1 MPLVHLA
8 NGPLSA
14 AGPTADLLLDDLVI
28 DDRRKS
34 DDART
39 ISITTEEK
47 ADPSHFALLK
57 VLGQGSFGKVFLV
70 RKTRGRDTDNLYA
83 MKVLKKA
90 SLKIRDR
97 ERTRLERNILADV
110 RHPFIVE
117 LYYAMQTD
125 GKLYLVLEF
134 VRGGDLFTRLSREFM
149 FTERDVQFYLAE
161 LASAL
166 SHLHT
171 LGIIYRDLK
180 PENILLGG
188 DGHVKLT
195 DFGLSKESF
204 EYDKK
209 KAESFCGTVEYM
221 APEVVSR
228 KGHDHV
234 CDWWSFAVLMYEM
247 LTGQLPFHGKDRRD
261 TMSQILKAKLS
272 MPQFLSNE
280 AQMLLRSLFKRN
292 PKNRLGAGPDGAEK
306 LKRCAFFKGIDW
318 NALVRKDITPPFVPT
333 LAPNNPDDAHYF
345 DQEFTKRT
353 PRDSPA
359 VPASAGANR
368 LFRGFSFSR
377 GNPTA
382 TEDSEIQKKVESD
395 FRNEAPD
402 GFFLTNVPYEGVM
415 KKNFNT
421 EFDLLDVIGK
431 GTNSEVRKC
440 RHKHTGKLYAVKISN
455 RDGLGHEGMR
465 DDEIQILIKFG
476 QHPNII
482 TVKDIFIE
490 TDSNGELMVYLV
502 TELMQGGEMFHKIQR
517 QKMFSEREASAV
529 MKTITST
536 VSYLHENDVAHR
548 DLKPS
553 NILYVDDSGDPTT
566 IRIVDF
572 GFAKQLRH
580 ENGLLMTPCFT
591 KNYVAPEVLSKQA
604 YDVSCDIWSLGCI
617 MYTMLGGQTPFH
629 ISETDS
635 EEDILK
641 KLNNDDLKLIG
652 GNWDFVSDLA
662 KDLLKQMLTFDVNKR
677 PSAKDV
683 LNHDWIKNG
692 HALPNNH
699 NLVAIKDPRSANNV
713 IGTSINIIT
722 HARGAIGELS
732 LKTPQSSGLFTRRM
746 KKMKL
751 PASLKI

>member
-1 MPLVHLA
+1 LA

-14 AGPTADLLLDDLVI
+14 TGPAAEVELDEIDLDQKETSEEFIMPV
-28 DDRRKS
+28 
-34 DDART
+34 
-39 ISITTEEK
+39 TTEEK

-90 SLKIRDR
+90 ALKIRDR
-97 ERTRLERNILADV
+97 ERTRLERNILAEV

-166 SHLHT
+166 AHLHT

-188 DGHVKLT
+188 DGHIKMT

-204 EYDKK
+204 EYEKK

-247 LTGQLPFHGKDRRD
+247 LTGQLPFTGKDRKD
-261 TMSQILKAKLS
+261 TMQMILKAKLS
-272 MPQFLSNE
+272 MPQFLSQD
-280 AQMLLRSLFKRN
+280 AQALLRCLFKRN
-292 PKNRLGAGPDGAEK
+292 PKNRLGAGTDGAEK
-306 LKRCAFFKGIDW
+306 LKRHIFFKGIDW
-318 NALVRKDITPPFVPT
+318 NALFRKEITPPFVPT
-333 LAPNNPDDAHYF
+333 LAPSDPEDAHYF

-359 VPASAGANR
+359 IPASAGANR

-377 GNPTA
+377 KLQVADTNA
-382 TEDSEIQKKVESD
+382 TDTMKVESD
-395 FRNEAPD
+395 FRNEAPE
-402 GFFLTNVPYEGVM
+402 GFFLTNVPYEGYV
-415 KKNFNT
+415 KKSFKT
-421 EFDLLDVIGK
+421 EYELLDTLGR
-431 GTNSEVRKC
+431 GAFSEVRKC
-440 RHKHTGKLYAVKISN
+440 RHKHTGKCYAVKISKREMN
-455 RDGLGHEGMR
+455 GHEGMR

-490 TDSNGELMVYLV
+490 PDENQEMMIWMV
-502 TELMQGGEMFHKIQR
+502 TELMEGGEMFHKIQR
-517 QKMFSEREASAV
+517 QKSLCEREASAV
-529 MKTITST
+529 MKTVTQT
-536 VSYLHENDVAHR
+536 VEYLHSNDVAHR

-553 NILYVDDSGDPTT
+553 NILYADDSGDPTT

-580 ENGLLMTPCFT
+580 ENGMLMTPCFT
-591 KNYVAPEVLSKQA
+591 KSYVAPEVLNKQA
-604 YDVSCDIWSLGCI
+604 YDLSCDIWSLGCL
-617 MYTMLGGQTPFH
+617 MYTMLGGETPFDVT
-629 ISETDS
+629 ENDTP
-635 EEDILK
+635 EVVLK
-641 KLNNDDLKLIG
+641 KLNSNKIKLSG
-652 GNWDFVSDLA
+652 GNWDYVSEQA
-662 KDLLKQMLTFDVNKR
+662 KDLLKQMLNFDSSKR
-677 PSAKDV
+677 PTAKQV
-683 LNHDWIKNG
+683 LCHNWIKDGNN
-692 HALPNNH
+692 LPQVD
-699 NLVAIKDPRSANNV
+699 LSSIKNPRSANNA
-713 IGTSINIIT
+713 IGQSINIIT
-722 HARGAIGELS
+722 QSRQSQNASTLQPVSHKSELFKRRTEKKGLMKMMKIPT
-732 LKTPQSSGLFTRRM
+732 LKL
-746 KKMKL
+746 
-751 PASLKI
+751 